1 MDQVEE
7 IKSKIDIVSLIGE
20 YVTLARAGRN
30 FKANCPFHQERT
42 PSFMVSPELSIWKCF
57 GCGLG
62 GDAIS
67 FIQKQEGLEFYEAL
81 KMLADR
87 VGVKLERVE
96 DSNVSYKEKLVET
109 NRLASEFYK
118 FILLNHNFGKNAL
131 DYLLTTRGL
140 KLATIKEFGLGFAPD
155 VPQALYGFLTKKKSL
170 KPFDLEKAGLVVA
183 VRGSYIDRFRGRVIF
198 PLTDARGAVVG
209 LAGRILPGK
218 DSERLAKYI
227 NSPETEV
234 YHKSKLLYGFHLT
247 RKKIKEQG
255 LVVIVEG
262 ELDAISSWQV
272 GVKNVVAIKG
282 SAFTEDQVRLLTRI
296 TSKAVLAL
304 DSDIAGNLAAR
315 RGIETAQNLGLN
327 IKVARLGKYK
337 DPDEAARS
345 DADFYKNAI
354 NEAISIWDFLIDSV
368 FSKYRKIGGRE
379 KSLISKEIVPILGSI
394 ADEIVRAHY
403 IKVVAQ
409 KLDVSMEVVIKEV
422 EKKERAKGVKSELI
436 EDTHIGIP
444 AKSREELLEREV
456 FSLGTRIDPNSLLVS
471 SVSNLFQ
478 TPLWTKIL
486 FYLKK
491 YLNTNKKFTL
501 SGFAKSLPKEL
512 LDGFSLAVFTE
523 EESAGE
529 DKLLREFN
537 GTKKELKLL
546 RIKRQEVEL
555 IKQIALYEK
564 KGEKIKLRKVKE
576 KFNNLARKRASL
588 EEE

>member
-67 FIQKQEGLEFYEAL
+67 FVQKQEGLEFYEAL

-87 VGVKLERVE
+87 VGV
-96 DSNVSYKEKLVET
+96 
-109 NRLASEFYK
+109 
-118 FILLNHNFGKNAL
+118 
-131 DYLLTTRGL
+131 

-255 LVVIVEG
+255 LVVIIEG

-296 TSKAVLAL
+296 T
-304 DSDIAGNLAAR
+304 
-315 RGIETAQNLGLN
+315 
-327 IKVARLGKYK
+327 
-337 DPDEAARS
+337 
-345 DADFYKNAI
+345 
-354 NEAISIWDFLIDSV
+354 
-368 FSKYRKIGGRE
+368 
-379 KSLISKEIVPILGSI
+379 
-394 ADEIVRAHY
+394 
-403 IKVVAQ
+403 
-409 KLDVSMEVVIKEV
+409 
-422 EKKERAKGVKSELI
+422 
-436 EDTHIGIP
+436 
-444 AKSREELLEREV
+444 
-456 FSLGTRIDPNSLLVS
+456 
-471 SVSNLFQ
+471 
-478 TPLWTKIL
+478 
-486 FYLKK
+486 
-491 YLNTNKKFTL
+491 
-501 SGFAKSLPKEL
+501 
-512 LDGFSLAVFTE
+512 
-523 EESAGE
+523 
-529 DKLLREFN
+529 
-537 GTKKELKLL
+537 
-546 RIKRQEVEL
+546 
-555 IKQIALYEK
+555 
-564 KGEKIKLRKVKE
+564 
-576 KFNNLARKRASL
+576 
-588 EEE
+588 